1 MEWRAM
7 LAPNTD
13 IQNVLKAAGGPG
25 WLRLARKPWVWAV
38 AVAVVAALAAL
49 AWFATRSAPAV
60 VYRTASTE
68 IGNLAV
74 LITATG
80 TIQPINEV
88 AVGSELSGIVASVE
102 VDYNDR
108 VTAGEVLARL
118 DTTKLEAQLASS
130 EAGAVSARAGV
141 TQAKATVS
149 ETSAALNR
157 TRTLHGRGIVTQ
169 RDLDTAEAAYNR
181 AVASEEVAEAQLK
194 VAEADVTSRRTDLD
208 KAAIAS
214 PINGIVLKR
223 DVYPGQ
229 TVAASLQAPV
239 LFTIAEDLTQM
250 NLVVDVDEADAAQ
263 VADGQTATFTV
274 AAHPDRTFPAT
285 VRQVRYFPQT
295 VNNVVTYQA
304 VLAVDNSDL
313 ALRPGMTATAEIKI
327 EGKDDVLVVPN
338 AALRFSPTTTSNF
351 GGRGGRSPLSFIAPR
366 PSGGGNRQRSAPEE
380 IPAGSKRIWVL
391 ESGEALPRVVGVG
404 ATDGTRTE
412 ITSGNLKAGDEVITD
427 AVETR

>member
-1 MEWRAM
+1 M

-13 IQNVLKAAGGPG
+13 IQNVLKAAGRPG
-25 WLRLARKPWVWAV
+25 WLRLARKPWVWVAAV
-38 AVAVVAALAAL
+38 AIVAALAAL
-49 AWFATRSAPAV
+49 AWSTTRSAPSV
-60 VYRTASTE
+60 TWRTAPVAM
-68 IGNLAV
+68 GNLAV

-88 AVGSELSGIVASVE
+88 TVGSELSGIVASVE

-108 VTAGEVLARL
+108 VTAGQILARL

-194 VAEADVTSRRTDLD
+194 VAEADVASRKTDLG

-229 TVAASLQAPV
+229 TVAASLQAPI

-263 VADGQTATFTV
+263 VAEGQTATFTV

-304 VLAVDNSDL
+304 VLAVDNSEL
-313 ALRPGMTATAEIKI
+313 SLRPGMTATAEIKVQ
-327 EGKDDVLVVPN
+327 GKDDVLVVPN

-351 GGRGGRSPLSFIAPR
+351 GGRRGNPLSFIAPR
-366 PSGGGNRQRSAPEE
+366 PGGGSGNRQRAAPEE

-391 ESGEALPRVVGVG
+391 ESGEARPRIVGVG

-412 ITSGNLKAGDEVITD
+412 IISGNLKAGDEVIPD

>member
-1 MEWRAM
+1 M

-13 IQNVLKAAGGPG
+13 IQNVLKAAGSPG
-25 WLRLARKPWVWAV
+25 WLKVAQKPWVWAV
-38 AVAVVAALAAL
+38 AIGIMAALAAL
-49 AWFATRSAPAV
+49 AWSVTRSAPDV
-60 VYRTASTE
+60 TYRTAPAAL
-68 IGNLAV
+68 GNLAV

-88 AVGSELSGIVASVE
+88 TVGSELSGIVESVT

-108 VTAGEVLARL
+108 VSAGQLLARL
-118 DTTKLEAQLASS
+118 DTTKLAAQLASS
-130 EAGAVSARAGV
+130 EAGAVSARASV
-141 TQAKATVS
+141 AQAKATVG

-157 TRTLHGRGIVTQ
+157 TRTLQARGIVTQ

-181 AVASEEVAEAQLK
+181 AIAGEQVAEAQLK
-194 VAEADVTSRRTDLD
+194 VAEADVTSRRTDLA
-208 KAAIAS
+208 KAAIVS

-223 DVYPGQ
+223 DVDPGQ

-250 NLVVDVDEADAAQ
+250 HLVVDVDEADAAQ

-274 AAHPDRTFPAT
+274 AAHPVRTFPAT

-304 VLAVDNSDL
+304 VLDVDNSDL
-313 ALRPGMTATAEIKI
+313 SLRPGMTATADIKV

-338 AALRFSPTTTSNF
+338 AALRFSPTTSSSF
-351 GGRGGRSPLSFIAPR
+351 GGRGGRSPLSFLAPR
-366 PSGGGNRQRSAPEE
+366 PGGGGANRQRSAPEA
-380 IPAGSKRIWVL
+380 IPTGSRRLWVL
-391 ESGEALPRVVGVG
+391 ENGEARPHLVGVG
-404 ATDGTRTE
+404 ATDGTNTE
-412 ITSGNLKAGDEVITD
+412 ITSGNLKPGDQVITD

>member
-1 MEWRAM
+1 M

-13 IQNVLKAAGGPG
+13 VQAVLKAAGQPG
-25 WLRLARKPWVWAV
+25 WLRLARKPWIWIA
-38 AVAVVAALAAL
+38 AAALIVAIAAL
-49 AWFATRSAPAV
+49 VYVSGRSASTV
-60 VYRTASTE
+60 TYRTAPAA
-68 IGNLAV
+68 IGSLAV
-74 LITATG
+74 LVTATG
-80 TIQPINEV
+80 TVQPINEV

-108 VTAGEVLARL
+108 VTAGQVLARL

-141 TQAKATVS
+141 TQAKATVN
-149 ETSAALNR
+149 ETSAALGR

-169 RDLDTAEAAYNR
+169 RDLDTAEAAHNR
-181 AVASEEVAEAQLK
+181 AIAAEEVAEAQLK
-194 VAEADVTSRRTDLD
+194 VAEADVTSRRTDLA
-208 KAAIAS
+208 KAAIVS

-223 DVYPGQ
+223 DVDPGQ

-250 NLVVDVDEADAAQ
+250 HLVVDVDEADAAQ
-263 VADGQTATFTV
+263 VADGQAATFTV

-304 VLAVDNSDL
+304 VLAVDNTDL
-313 ALRPGMTATAEIKI
+313 ALRPGMTATAEIKV

-338 AALRFSPTTTSNF
+338 AALRFSPTATSTF
-351 GGRGGRSPLSFIAPR
+351 GGRSPLSFITPR
-366 PSGGGNRQRSAPEE
+366 VGRGNNNARPAAET

-391 ESGEALPRVVGVG
+391 ENGEAQPRIVGVG

-412 ITSGNLKAGDEVITD
+412 ITSGRLKPGDQVITD

>member
-1 MEWRAM
+1 M

-13 IQNVLKAAGGPG
+13 IQTVLKAAGRPG
-25 WLRLARKPWVWAV
+25 WLKLVRNPWVLVAIAV
-38 AVAVVAALAAL
+38 ALAAVVALVYSS
-49 AWFATRSAPAV
+49 TRSTPDV
-60 VYRTASTE
+60 TYRTAPAAM
-68 IGNLAV
+68 GNLAV

-88 AVGSELSGIVASVE
+88 TVGSELSGIVDSVE
-102 VDYNDR
+102 VDYNDS
-108 VTAGEVLARL
+108 VTVGQVLARL
-118 DTTKLEAQLASS
+118 DTTKLQAQLASS

-141 TQAKATVS
+141 AQAKATVG

-157 TRTLHGRGIVTQ
+157 TRTLQAKGIVTQ
-169 RDLDTAEAAYNR
+169 RELETAEAAYNR

-194 VAEADVTSRRTDLD
+194 VAEADVTSRRTDLS
-208 KAAIAS
+208 KAAIVS

-223 DVYPGQ
+223 DIDPGQ

-250 NLVVDVDEADAAQ
+250 HLVVDVDEADAAQ

-285 VRQVRYFPQT
+285 VRQVRYFPNT

-313 ALRPGMTATAEIKI
+313 ALRPGMTATADIKVQ
-327 EGKDDVLVVPN
+327 GKDGVLIVPN
-338 AALRFSPTTTSNF
+338 AALRFSPTATSNF
-351 GGRGGRSPLSFIAPR
+351 GGGRGGRNNPLSLLGPR
-366 PSGGGNRQRSAPEE
+366 SGGGANRERSAPEA
-380 IPAGSKRIWVL
+380 IPTGSRRIWVL
-391 ESGEALPRVVGVG
+391 ENGEARPRIVGVG
-404 ATDGTRTE
+404 ATDGTNTE
-412 ITSGNLKAGDEVITD
+412 ITSGNLKAGDRVIID